1 MVPMHDAD
9 LNKSQ
14 KFVRILEMVSRR
26 GGVPAH
32 VLADRFGLDAR
43 TLRRYLADL
52 HDLGL
57 PIEDNGTG
65 NERMIAIAP
74 TYARSGVQLTLAEV
88 LSLHFGRTLYTFLD
102 GTTFAAD
109 MEGAIERLQP
119 AIARSTADLT
129 RDIDRK
135 FMAVGEHAKDYSSD
149 PDLLDEVISALL
161 YSNPADAEYRGVR
174 GMGKI
179 YRLEPLTL
187 AVYRQGLYLYARDV
201 AEGKIKS
208 FAVERF
214 ARFSRL
220 RRESFPYPADY
231 DPRNMVTNSFG
242 ITGGAAEEVVARFT
256 PAVSF
261 YVRERL
267 WHPTQRLEKLPD
279 GGVRLKMQVVCGP
292 ELKEWLLGF
301 GPQVRVDGP
310 DHLVTFIRDA
320 HRAALAN
327 YGD

>member
-1 MVPMHDAD
+1 
-9 LNKSQ
+9 
-14 KFVRILEMVSRR
+14 
-26 GGVPAH
+26 
-32 VLADRFGLDAR
+32 
-43 TLRRYLADL
+43 
-52 HDLGL
+52 
-57 PIEDNGTG
+57 
-65 NERMIAIAP
+65 
-74 TYARSGVQLTLAEV
+74 
-88 LSLHFGRTLYTFLD
+88 
-102 GTTFAAD
+102 
-109 MEGAIERLQP
+109 
-119 AIARSTADLT
+119 
-129 RDIDRK
+129 
-135 FMAVGEHAKDYSSD
+135 
-149 PDLLDEVISALL
+149 
-161 YSNPADAEYRGVR
+161 
-174 GMGKI
+174 MGKI

-201 AEGKIKS
+201 AEGKIKT

-214 ARFSRL
+214 VRFSRL
-220 RRESFPYPADY
+220 RRESFTYPPDY

-256 PAVSF
+256 PEVSF

-279 GGVRLKMQVVCGP
+279 GGVRLKMRVVCGP

>member
-1 MVPMHDAD
+1 MLDID

-14 KFVRILEMVSRR
+14 KFVRILELVSRR
-26 GGVPAH
+26 GGVQAQ
-32 VLADRFGLDAR
+32 VLIDRFGLDAR
-43 TLRRYLADL
+43 TLRRYLADM

-57 PIEDNGTG
+57 PIEDTGNGT
-65 NERMIAIAP
+65 ERTICIAP

-88 LSLHFGRTLYTFLD
+88 LSLHFGRTLYTFLE
-102 GTTFAAD
+102 GTSFAAD

-119 AIARSTADLT
+119 AIARSTTDLT

-135 FMAVGEHAKDYSSD
+135 FMAVGEHAKNYASH

-174 GMGKI
+174 GLGKI

-187 AVYRQGLYLYARDV
+187 AVYRQGLYLYARDT

-214 ARFSRL
+214 ERFSRL
-220 RRESFPYPADY
+220 RRETFVYPADY
-231 DPRNMVTNSFG
+231 DPRDQVASSFG
-242 ITGGAAEEVVARFT
+242 ITGGKGEDVVARFS
-256 PAVSF
+256 PEVAF
-261 YVRERL
+261 YVRERV

-279 GGVRLKMQVVCGP
+279 GGVRLRMRVVCGP

-301 GPQVRVDGP
+301 GPHARVDAP
-310 DHLVTFIRDA
+310 EHLVESVREA

-327 YGD
+327 YSG